1 MLEITIPSGQKVYIA
16 PRHVVTV
23 APESGFDQNAD
34 IVMAE
39 GPNLKAKGS
48 AKQIAEKVSH
58 ALDETMQWQ

>member
-1 MLEITIPSGQKVYIA
+1 MLEITVPSGQKVYIA

-23 APESGFDQNAD
+23 TPESGFDQNAD
-34 IVMAE
+34 IVMVE

-58 ALDETMQWQ
+58 ALGETMQLQ